1 MERVPTL
8 KSELEA
14 KVKKY
19 PNSLIATNA
28 CIGGEVG
35 GLVLALI
42 EAEKNNNIALQNEL
56 KQKINDFILW
66 CKSLFGDDFYF
77 EIAPGSSKDQRA
89 FNNRVKSIAKA
100 YNLKMICATDAHYY
114 TAADR
119 EIHKG
124 FLNSKDG
131 DREVDS
137 FYHDA
142 HLMTDNEAYDKLKD
156 FYSQEE
162 FQQMCNNSL
171 EIMNKIENYDIFH
184 DPIIPEVSLS
194 CAPPREIEELKD
206 YPILY
211 SLCDSDNI
219 QERKWVFEC
228 LKSMQEKNL
237 LTETYYARL
246 ELEADVIKHISNK
259 LNNCL
264 FAYFNTFQH
273 YIDLFWECGAVV
285 GPGRGSAG
293 SFLSNYL
300 LGITQLDPVT
310 WNLPYFRFLNKER
323 AELPDIDIDL
333 PPSKRPR
340 ILQKIR
346 QERGELNVV
355 QVATFGTESA
365 KAAIACACR
374 GYRNKENPNGIDVDI
389 ATYMSSLVPIERGIS
404 WTLTECIKGNEEKD
418 RKPVKQLVQEFNIYP
433 GLLDIAFG
441 VEGLICR
448 RGQHASGLNLYNRT
462 PYDTTALMRSPN
474 GDITTQFDL
483 HRGEKLGDVKFDFL
497 VTDIC
502 DKLSVALDLLSNDGY
517 FSECKTKREIY
528 DKYLHPSKINLEDT
542 RLWNALATG
551 NVQDV
556 FQFNTAIGIQTARAI
571 QPRNPAQMT
580 AANALLRLV
589 APEGQERPFDRYV
602 RFKNDISLWYK
613 EMDEA
618 GLTKEEEKTLEP
630 YYLRDFGVPASQEQL
645 MLLTMDKDI
654 SHFTLA
660 EANATRK
667 VLAKKIVKEIPVI
680 QEKFLS
686 QCPSK
691 ALGEYAWKTMML
703 PQMSYSFSE
712 VHALLYS
719 FIGIQTLVIA
729 TNYPSIY
736 WNTACLIVNSQSI
749 PEEEESEVEEIY
761 DKETCVEENEDE
773 VELEDDDADDADEEE
788 TETKKKK
795 KIKTP
800 YYGRIATAIGKIRV
814 QNIEVAP
821 PDVNYSTF
829 TFSPDKDKNVIR
841 YGLSGITRIG
851 EDLVKQI
858 MANRPYSDLSDFLSK
873 NKLTKPQVVN
883 LIKSGAF
890 DSICEDRVTVMS
902 EYVDS
907 IADKKK
913 RITLQN
919 MQMLINHN
927 LIPHEFEFEIKVYNF
942 NKYLKKYCKDGTNF
956 KLIDYPLEFYQ
967 SHFDTDLLS
976 YSSDGAT
983 AIIGQKT
990 WDNIYQKYMD
1000 NIRPYIKKNNET
1012 LLDTLNEQL
1021 VQEVW
1026 DKYCK
1031 GSISKWEMDSVSFY
1045 SHEHELAKLKD
1056 RYYGIVDFQSLG
1068 PEPEIE
1074 RVFTT
1079 REGKTIPMFKLVK
1092 IAGTVLD
1099 KNKQKKT
1106 VELLTK
1112 SGVVT
1117 VKVYG
1122 VFSEY
1127 DRQISMKDP
1136 TTGKKKV
1143 IEKSMFSRGN
1153 KLIITGIRQDDSFIA
1168 KMYKNTPGH
1177 RIVQILDVND
1187 DGTAVIKEER
1197 MEVPT

>member
-1 MERVPTL
+1 
-8 KSELEA
+8 
-14 KVKKY
+14 
-19 PNSLIATNA
+19 
-28 CIGGEVG
+28 
-35 GLVLALI
+35 
-42 EAEKNNNIALQNEL
+42 
-56 KQKINDFILW
+56 
-66 CKSLFGDDFYF
+66 
-77 EIAPGSSKDQRA
+77 
-89 FNNRVKSIAKA
+89 
-100 YNLKMICATDAHYY
+100 
-114 TAADR
+114 
-119 EIHKG
+119 
-124 FLNSKDG
+124 
-131 DREVDS
+131 
-137 FYHDA
+137 
-142 HLMTDNEAYDKLKD
+142 
-156 FYSQEE
+156 
-162 FQQMCNNSL
+162 
-171 EIMNKIENYDIFH
+171 
-184 DPIIPEVSLS
+184 
-194 CAPPREIEELKD
+194 
-206 YPILY
+206 
-211 SLCDSDNI
+211 
-219 QERKWVFEC
+219 
-228 LKSMQEKNL
+228 
-237 LTETYYARL
+237 
-246 ELEADVIKHISNK
+246 
-259 LNNCL
+259 
-264 FAYFNTFQH
+264 
-273 YIDLFWECGAVV
+273 
-285 GPGRGSAG
+285 
-293 SFLSNYL
+293 
-300 LGITQLDPVT
+300 
-310 WNLPYFRFLNKER
+310 
-323 AELPDIDIDL
+323 
-333 PPSKRPR
+333 
-340 ILQKIR
+340 
-346 QERGELNVV
+346 
-355 QVATFGTESA
+355 
-365 KAAIACACR
+365 
-374 GYRNKENPNGIDVDI
+374 
-389 ATYMSSLVPIERGIS
+389 
-404 WTLTECIKGNEEKD
+404 
-418 RKPVKQLVQEFNIYP
+418 
-433 GLLDIAFG
+433 
-441 VEGLICR
+441 
-448 RGQHASGLNLYNRT
+448 
-462 PYDTTALMRSPN
+462 
-474 GDITTQFDL
+474 
-483 HRGEKLGDVKFDFL
+483 
-497 VTDIC
+497 
-502 DKLSVALDLLSNDGY
+502 
-517 FSECKTKREIY
+517 
-528 DKYLHPSKINLEDT
+528 
-542 RLWNALATG
+542 
-551 NVQDV
+551 
-556 FQFNTAIGIQTARAI
+556 
-571 QPRNPAQMT
+571 
-580 AANALLRLV
+580 
-589 APEGQERPFDRYV
+589 
-602 RFKNDISLWYK
+602 
-613 EMDEA
+613 
-618 GLTKEEEKTLEP
+618 
-630 YYLRDFGVPASQEQL
+630 
-645 MLLTMDKDI
+645 
-654 SHFTLA
+654 
-660 EANATRK
+660 
-667 VLAKKIVKEIPVI
+667 
-680 QEKFLS
+680 
-686 QCPSK
+686 
-691 ALGEYAWKTMML
+691 MML

-736 WNTACLIVNSQSI
+736 WNTACLIVNGQSI
-749 PEEEESEVEEIY
+749 PEEEEPEVEEIY

-773 VELEDDDADDADEEE
+773 VELEDDDADEEE

-800 YYGRIATAIGKIRV
+800 DYGRIATAIGKIRV

-858 MANRPYSDLSDFLSK
+858 IANRPYSDLSDFLSK

-1000 NIRPYIKKNNET
+1000 NIRLYIKKNNET

>member
-1 MERVPTL
+1 
-8 KSELEA
+8 
-14 KVKKY
+14 
-19 PNSLIATNA
+19 
-28 CIGGEVG
+28 
-35 GLVLALI
+35 
-42 EAEKNNNIALQNEL
+42 
-56 KQKINDFILW
+56 
-66 CKSLFGDDFYF
+66 
-77 EIAPGSSKDQRA
+77 
-89 FNNRVKSIAKA
+89 
-100 YNLKMICATDAHYY
+100 
-114 TAADR
+114 
-119 EIHKG
+119 
-124 FLNSKDG
+124 
-131 DREVDS
+131 
-137 FYHDA
+137 
-142 HLMTDNEAYDKLKD
+142 
-156 FYSQEE
+156 
-162 FQQMCNNSL
+162 
-171 EIMNKIENYDIFH
+171 
-184 DPIIPEVSLS
+184 
-194 CAPPREIEELKD
+194 
-206 YPILY
+206 
-211 SLCDSDNI
+211 
-219 QERKWVFEC
+219 
-228 LKSMQEKNL
+228 
-237 LTETYYARL
+237 
-246 ELEADVIKHISNK
+246 
-259 LNNCL
+259 
-264 FAYFNTFQH
+264 
-273 YIDLFWECGAVV
+273 
-285 GPGRGSAG
+285 
-293 SFLSNYL
+293 
-300 LGITQLDPVT
+300 
-310 WNLPYFRFLNKER
+310 
-323 AELPDIDIDL
+323 
-333 PPSKRPR
+333 
-340 ILQKIR
+340 
-346 QERGELNVV
+346 
-355 QVATFGTESA
+355 
-365 KAAIACACR
+365 
-374 GYRNKENPNGIDVDI
+374 
-389 ATYMSSLVPIERGIS
+389 
-404 WTLTECIKGNEEKD
+404 
-418 RKPVKQLVQEFNIYP
+418 
-433 GLLDIAFG
+433 
-441 VEGLICR
+441 
-448 RGQHASGLNLYNRT
+448 
-462 PYDTTALMRSPN
+462 
-474 GDITTQFDL
+474 
-483 HRGEKLGDVKFDFL
+483 
-497 VTDIC
+497 
-502 DKLSVALDLLSNDGY
+502 
-517 FSECKTKREIY
+517 
-528 DKYLHPSKINLEDT
+528 
-542 RLWNALATG
+542 
-551 NVQDV
+551 
-556 FQFNTAIGIQTARAI
+556 
-571 QPRNPAQMT
+571 MT

-749 PEEEESEVEEIY
+749 PEEEEPEVEEIY
-761 DKETCVEENEDE
+761 DKETCVEENEEEE
-773 VELEDDDADDADEEE
+773 VELEDDDADEEE

-800 YYGRIATAIGKIRV
+800 DYGRIATAIGKIRV

-956 KLIDYPLEFYQ
+956 KMVDYPLEFYQ

-1000 NIRPYIKKNNET
+1000 NVRSYIKKNNET

-1056 RYYGIVDFQSLG
+1056 SYYGIVDFQSLG

-1106 VELLTK
+1106 IELLTK

-1117 VKVYG
+1117 VKIYG

-1197 MEVPT
+1197 AEVPV

>member
-1 MERVPTL
+1 M
-8 KSELEA
+8 
-14 KVKKY
+14 
-19 PNSLIATNA
+19 
-28 CIGGEVG
+28 
-35 GLVLALI
+35 
-42 EAEKNNNIALQNEL
+42 
-56 KQKINDFILW
+56 
-66 CKSLFGDDFYF
+66 
-77 EIAPGSSKDQRA
+77 
-89 FNNRVKSIAKA
+89 
-100 YNLKMICATDAHYY
+100 
-114 TAADR
+114 
-119 EIHKG
+119 
-124 FLNSKDG
+124 
-131 DREVDS
+131 
-137 FYHDA
+137 
-142 HLMTDNEAYDKLKD
+142 
-156 FYSQEE
+156 
-162 FQQMCNNSL
+162 
-171 EIMNKIENYDIFH
+171 
-184 DPIIPEVSLS
+184 
-194 CAPPREIEELKD
+194 
-206 YPILY
+206 
-211 SLCDSDNI
+211 
-219 QERKWVFEC
+219 
-228 LKSMQEKNL
+228 
-237 LTETYYARL
+237 
-246 ELEADVIKHISNK
+246 
-259 LNNCL
+259 
-264 FAYFNTFQH
+264 
-273 YIDLFWECGAVV
+273 
-285 GPGRGSAG
+285 
-293 SFLSNYL
+293 
-300 LGITQLDPVT
+300 
-310 WNLPYFRFLNKER
+310 
-323 AELPDIDIDL
+323 

-374 GYRNKENPNGIDVDI
+374 GYRGPGSGYTKVIQGGPNVAPDDVGKEIYKNGIDVDI

-418 RKPVKQLVQEFNIYP
+418 RKPVKQLVQEFNNYP
-433 GLLDIAFG
+433 GLLEIALG

-448 RGQHASGLNLYNRT
+448 RGQHASGLNLYNET

-502 DKLSVALDLLSNDGY
+502 DKLSVALDLLSADGY

-528 DKYLHPSKINLEDT
+528 DKYLHPSKINLEDS
-542 RLWNALATG
+542 RLWDALATG
-551 NVQDV
+551 DVQDV

-645 MLLTMDKDI
+645 MLLTMDKNI

-667 VLAKKIVKEIPVI
+667 VLAKKIIKEIPVI

-686 QCPSK
+686 QCPTK

-749 PEEEESEVEEIY
+749 PEEEELEVEEIY

-773 VELEDDDADDADEEE
+773 IDLEDDDVDEEE
-788 TETKKKK
+788 PDSKKKK

-800 YYGRIATAIGKIRV
+800 DYGRIATAIGKIRV

-858 MANRPYSDLSDFLSK
+858 IANRPYADLSDFLSK

-902 EYVDS
+902 EYIDS

-913 RITLQN
+913 RLTLQN
-919 MQMLINHN
+919 MQMLIDHN

-956 KLIDYPLEFYQ
+956 KLVDYPLEFYQ
-967 SHFDTDLLS
+967 AHFDTDLLS
-976 YSSDGAT
+976 YSSDGTT

-1127 DRQISMKDP
+1127 DRQISVKDP

-1153 KLIITGIRQDDSFIA
+1153 KLIITGIRQEDSFIA

-1197 MEVPT
+1197 AEVPT